1 MVLFLLSLIVAAI
14 LIAIQRIRN
23 RIVIEGIT
31 RSEIVKGDF
40 SVARERSDQ
49 STVAGPGNQFLIVVL
64 PDGTIVIPRVADRL

>member
-31 RSEIVKGDF
+31 PSGIARRDF
-40 SVARERSDQ
+40 SITTERAERSRA
-49 STVAGPGNQFLIVVL
+49 AGPPKKFLVVVL
-64 PDGTIVIPRVADRL
+64 PDGTIVTPRVAGQV